1 MDSVVLFHTLPFSL
15 QPVEQ
20 WGSGNVTGTVG
31 EFGQCVC
38 KVFLPD
44 TTFPADRV
52 DIVQI
57 TSNKLTADLEVHI
70 NKVPSILRPDASLA
84 FVT

>member
-1 MDSVVLFHTLPFSL
+1 M
-15 QPVEQ
+15 EQ

-31 EFGQCVC
+31 EFGQCIC

-57 TSNKLTADLEVHI
+57 TANKLTADLEVHI
-70 NKVPSILRPDASLA
+70 NKVRSIQHFDVSLCFCNMMEKMAKLSFPLLR
-84 FVT
+84 